1 MAHPLPLELL
11 YKWEKTYPH
20 KIYLNQP
27 INGVMETWTW
37 VEASD
42 EVRRMAAA
50 LQQMQ
55 LPLHSNIGLLSKNCA
70 HWIMCDLAIMMAG
83 HVSVPLYPNFRPTV
97 SGRSWNI
104 AMPRFCL

>member
-20 KIYLNQP
+20 KIYLHQP

-37 VEASD
+37 EQAGD

-50 LQQMQ
+50 LQADA
-55 LPLHSNIGLLSKNCA
+55 PSFA
-70 HWIMCDLAIMMAG
+70 
-83 HVSVPLYPNFRPTV
+83 
-97 SGRSWNI
+97 
-104 AMPRFCL
+104 